1 MAYATKQQMIDR
13 FGETELAQLTD
24 KKGGQSI
31 DDFVLGRALDDAKHE
46 IDSYL
51 TGRYDLPLAETPG
64 VLVRRACDIARYFLY
79 EDRASETVRQRY
91 DDAVSWLR
99 KVSEGKADL
108 GLDSGNAEVR
118 PPPGAVDSA
127 ADRAFGR
134 DNLKNF

>member
-1 MAYATKQQMIDR
+1 MAYATKQDMIDR

-24 KKGGQSI
+24 KDSGQAI
-31 DDFVLGRALDDAKHE
+31 DDFVLSRALTDAKGE

-51 TGRYDLPLAETPG
+51 ASRYDLPLSETPG

-79 EDRASETVRQRY
+79 EDAPSDTVRQRY

-108 GLDSGNAEVR
+108 GLDSSDAEVQ
-118 PPPGAVDSA
+118 PPSSAVDSA
-127 ADRAFGR
+127 ADQIFGR